1 MREMRLPFQK
11 SFERLTQYP
20 PLKMLALVVTALV
33 VLRVAIGMFIVIPN
47 DAGIGGLTAG
57 IINPILVLGF
67 LVRALMSAALN
78 WLIIMSLFLLVL
90 IYVRVSKRFIK
101 EDVALS
107 GVIFLMIIITV
118 YRIILQFIQVIFDI
132 PIQTTRGFSIDSL
145 ALFNPENLWIS
156 KIGLDLFLQV
166 GLLGMLL
173 KYTAKLPKKDVIM
186 WMLISVVVLYLS
198 SVGIEYL
205 NHLHFNYRFD
215 GWRY

>member
-1 MREMRLPFQK
+1 MNLPLRK

-20 PLKMLALVVTALV
+20 PLKMLAIVVTLLV

-47 DAGIGGLTAG
+47 DTGMGGLTAG

-67 LVRALMSAALN
+67 LVRAIMSSILT

-90 IYVRVSKRFIK
+90 IYVRISKGFIK

-107 GVIFLMIIITV
+107 GVIFLMIIVTAYKIV
-118 YRIILQFIQVIFDI
+118 LQFIQVIFDI

-145 ALFNPENLWIS
+145 ALFNPDNLWVS
-156 KIGLDLFLQV
+156 KVGLDLLLQV
-166 GLLGMLL
+166 GLLGLL
-173 KYTAKLPKKDVIM
+173 LRYTARLPKRDVVI
-186 WMLISVVVLYLS
+186 WTLISVIVLYLAG
-198 SVGIEYL
+198 VGTEYL

>member
-1 MREMRLPFQK
+1 MKEMNLPLRK

-20 PLKMLALVVTALV
+20 PLKMLAIVVTLLV

-47 DAGIGGLTAG
+47 DTGMGGLTAG

-67 LVRALMSAALN
+67 LVRAIMSSILT

-90 IYVRVSKRFIK
+90 IYVRISKGFIK

-107 GVIFLMIIITV
+107 GVIFLMIIVTAYKIV
-118 YRIILQFIQVIFDI
+118 LQFIQVIFDI

-145 ALFNPENLWIS
+145 ALFNPDNLWVS
-156 KIGLDLFLQV
+156 KVGLDLLLQV
-166 GLLGMLL
+166 GLLGLL
-173 KYTAKLPKKDVIM
+173 LRYTARLPKRDVVI
-186 WMLISVVVLYLS
+186 WTLISVIVLYLAG
-198 SVGIEYL
+198 VGTEYL